1 MPVLPFSEYRPDV
14 SDYNGQTSKNIVNVL
29 PRGDGYGP
37 QGNFAAVTG
46 ALPAPCRGAFL
57 SRNADGTVN
66 IFAGTSTNLYQLN
79 NGSGLW
85 TLVSR
90 GGGYGALNPGANWQ
104 FAQFNNYVFATQQND
119 VLQIWD
125 TTSSTAFANQ
135 AGSAPQAAYVTVVN
149 SFLVL
154 CGIIANNVYRI
165 QWSGL
170 NDVSSSSSF
179 TPGVNS
185 SDYQDLADGGLVR
198 GASGGEYGVIFQDQ
212 AIRRLLYAP
221 GTAYIFQIERIAT
234 EDGLYAP
241 YSLIRAGNNVFWLS
255 PSGFKVLPPGG
266 VPTPIGR
273 ERVDRTFFAD
283 VDFTNPQLII
293 GSCDPADTHVR
304 WAYKSVGN
312 SAATC
317 DKQMGYDWALDKW
330 FLINGGGYAGV
341 AYIASVAQAGQTLE
355 GVDAA
360 FGLGTPQAVT
370 SLTSGSSTVT
380 AVWSKVAHGL
390 AVGQGVTLTG
400 GTTGLP
406 YGYLYNTPYYIKSGA
421 TFSSSTFSLSA
432 FGGFGANEGAG
443 FTSTSTTTGVAG
455 AVSFAHQS
463 LENLSVASMD
473 SISAASITRI
483 GAMGAAGTF
492 GFFNGPNLQATMET
506 PEQSADAIGY
516 GTYPSVPGY
525 GGTRIYVRGFRA
537 ITDSTQVNG
546 SVSYREGPAL
556 PYNYSTPNQSD
567 IRGFVP
573 VRMSTRYT
581 RARVVIPQGA
591 TWTFAAGVEPNVA
604 PEGLR

>member
-14 SDYNGQTSKNIVNVL
+14 SDYNGQTSRNITNAL

-37 QGNFAAVTG
+37 QPALGAVTTS
-46 ALPAPCRGAFL
+46 LPAPCRGTFL
-57 SRNADGTVN
+57 SRNADGSVN
-66 IFAGTSTNLYQLN
+66 IFAGTSTDLYQLN
-79 NGSGLW
+79 NGSGIW
-85 TLVSR
+85 TRVSR
-90 GGGYGALNPGANWQ
+90 AGGYNALSTTANWQ
-104 FAQFNNYVFATQQND
+104 FAQFNNYVFATQVND

-125 TTSSTAFANQ
+125 TTASTLFANQ
-135 AGSAPQAAYVTVVN
+135 AGSPPQAAFITVVN

-154 CGIIANNVYRI
+154 CGIAANNVYRI

-185 SDYQDLADGGLVR
+185 SDYQDLGDGGLVR

-212 AIRRLLYAP
+212 VIRRLLYAP

-283 VDFTNPQLII
+283 VDFANPQLII

-304 WAYKSVGN
+304 WAYKSLGN
-312 SAATC
+312 SAMTC
-317 DKQMGYDWALDKW
+317 DKQIGYDWALDKW

-341 AYIASVAQAGQTLE
+341 EYIASLAQPGITLE

-360 FGLGTPQAVT
+360 YGLGTPVAVT

-380 AVWSKVAHGL
+380 AVWSKAAHGL
-390 AVGQGVTLTG
+390 AVGQGITLTS
-400 GTTGLP
+400 TSTLP
-406 YGYLYNTPYYIKSGA
+406 YGYLANTPYYVKST
-421 TFSSSTFSLSA
+421 TFASSTFTLSA
-432 FGGFGANEGAG
+432 LGGFGANEGVG
-443 FTSTSTTTGVAG
+443 YTSTSTSTGAAG
-455 AVSFAHQS
+455 AINFAHQS
-463 LENLSVASMD
+463 LENLSIATMD
-473 SISAASITRI
+473 SLSVVSLTKI
-483 GAMGAAGTF
+483 GGVSPTGVF

-525 GGTRIYVRGFRA
+525 GGSRIYVRGFRA
-537 ITDSTQVNG
+537 ITDSTVVNG

-556 PYNYSTPNQSD
+556 PYNYSASNQSD

-573 VRMSTRYT
+573 LRMSTRYS
-581 RARVVIPQGA
+581 RARVVVPQGA
-591 TWTFAAGVEPNVA
+591 TWTFAAGVEANIA

>member
-14 SDYNGQTSKNIVNVL
+14 SDYNGQTSRNIVNAL

-37 QGNFAAVTG
+37 QPNLGAVTS

-57 SRNADGTVN
+57 SRNADGSVN
-66 IFAGTSTNLYQLN
+66 IFAGTSTDLYQLN
-79 NGSGLW
+79 NGSGIW

-90 GGGYGALNPGANWQ
+90 AGGYNPLSTNANWQ

-125 TTSSTAFANQ
+125 TTASTLFANQ
-135 AGSAPQAAYVTVVN
+135 AGSAPQAAYITVVN

-154 CGIIANNVYRI
+154 CGIAANNVYRI

-185 SDYQDLADGGLVR
+185 SDYQDLGDGGLVR

-212 AIRRLLYAP
+212 CIRRLLYAP

-273 ERVDRTFFAD
+273 ERVDRFFFAD
-283 VDFTNPQLII
+283 VDFSNPQLII

-304 WAYKSVGN
+304 WAYKSQTN
-312 SAATC
+312 SALTC
-317 DKQMGYDWALDKW
+317 DKQIGYDWALDKW
-330 FLINGGGYAGV
+330 FSINGGGYAGV
-341 AYIASVAQAGQTLE
+341 TYLASLAQPGITLE

-360 FGLGTPQAVT
+360 YGLGTPVPVT

-380 AVWSKVAHGL
+380 AIWTKAAHGL
-390 AVGQGVTLTG
+390 AVGQGVTLTS
-400 GTTGLP
+400 TSTLP
-406 YGYLYNTPYYIKSGA
+406 YGYLANTPYYVKSTSFTSGQF
-421 TFSSSTFSLSA
+421 TLSA

-443 FTSTSTTTGVAG
+443 FTSTTTTTGAAG
-455 AVSFAHQS
+455 NINFAHQS
-463 LENLSVASMD
+463 LENLSIATLD
-473 SISAASITRI
+473 SLSVTSLTKI
-483 GAMGAAGTF
+483 GAVSTAGVF

-537 ITDSTQVNG
+537 ITDSTVVNG

-556 PYNYSTPNQSD
+556 PYNYTAPSQSD

-573 VRMSTRYT
+573 LRMSTRYS
-581 RARVVIPQGA
+581 RARVVIPQA
-591 TWTFAAGVEPNVA
+591 AVWTFAAGIEANIA

>member
-14 SDYNGQTSKNIVNVL
+14 SDYNGQTSRNIINAL

-37 QGNFAAVTG
+37 QPNLGVITQS
-46 ALPAPCRGAFL
+46 LPAPCRGAFL
-57 SRNADGTVN
+57 SRNADGSVN

-79 NGSGLW
+79 NGSGIW

-90 GGGYGALNPGANWQ
+90 GGGYNPLSATANWQ

-135 AGSAPQAAYVTVVN
+135 AGSAPQAAYITVVN

-154 CGIIANNVYRI
+154 CGIAANNVYRI

-170 NDVSSSSSF
+170 NDVSSSASF

-185 SDYQDLADGGLVR
+185 SDFQDLGDGGLVR

-212 AIRRLLYAP
+212 CIRRLLYAP

-273 ERVDRTFFAD
+273 ERVDRAFFAD

-304 WAYKSVGN
+304 WAYKSIGN
-312 SAATC
+312 SALTC

-330 FLINGGGYAGV
+330 FLISGGGYAGV
-341 AYIASVAQAGQTLE
+341 TYLASLAQPGLTLE

-360 FGLGTPQAVT
+360 YGLGTPQAVT

-380 AVWSKVAHGL
+380 VIWALAAHGL

-406 YGYLYNTPYYIKSGA
+406 FGYLYNTPYYVKSTSFDTGHF
-421 TFSSSTFSLSA
+421 TLSA
-432 FGGFGANEGAG
+432 FGGFGANEGVG
-443 FTSTSTTTGVAG
+443 YTSTSTTTGVAG

-463 LENLSVASMD
+463 LENLSLATLD
-473 SISAASITRI
+473 SLSPGDWSTAPST
-483 GAMGAAGTF
+483 GAC
-492 GFFNGPNLQATMET
+492 
-506 PEQSADAIGY
+506 
-516 GTYPSVPGY
+516 
-525 GGTRIYVRGFRA
+525 GTRMATFSFWG
-537 ITDSTQVNG
+537 
-546 SVSYREGPAL
+546 
-556 PYNYSTPNQSD
+556 
-567 IRGFVP
+567 VP
-573 VRMSTRYT
+573 MM
-581 RARVVIPQGA
+581 
-591 TWTFAAGVEPNVA
+591 
-604 PEGLR
+604 